1 MQMRNNETHIPE
13 EKGDENM
20 NMAESSYT
28 TLDVDFILN
37 HGKSVSSQ
45 EALSE
50 VTPIEWSEDALSG
63 KYKNKTIIKSLLTG
77 MEGKDL

>member
-1 MQMRNNETHIPE
+1 MKKLNNNSSGITKG
-13 EKGDENM
+13 KGDESM

-28 TLDVDFILN
+28 KLDVGFILN

-50 VTPIEWSEDALSG
+50 VTPIEWSEDVLSG
-63 KYKNKTIIKSLLTG
+63 KYKDKTIIKS
-77 MEGKDL
+77 KDSED